1 MTRYIIPNRRTRSAR
16 RSAGKSARRSA
27 GKSARRRSAG
37 KSARKSAGK
46 SARRRSRQRG
56 GSMISVLKTA
66 LLPFLFYKAQK
77 TQQRRVIRNKQK
89 TRKLRRRR

>member
-1 MTRYIIPNRRTRSAR
+1 MTRYIVPNKRNRSARRSASRSASRSAR
-16 RSAGKSARRSA
+16 RSAGKSI
-27 GKSARRRSAG
+27 K
-37 KSARKSAGK
+37 RKSAH
-46 SARRRSRQRG
+46 RSSKQSG

-89 TRKLRRRR
+89 TRKLRRRPR